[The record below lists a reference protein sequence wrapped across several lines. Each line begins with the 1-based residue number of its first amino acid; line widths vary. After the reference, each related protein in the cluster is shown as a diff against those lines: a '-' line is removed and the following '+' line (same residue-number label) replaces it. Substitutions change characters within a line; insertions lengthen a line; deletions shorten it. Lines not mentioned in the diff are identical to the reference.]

1 MTIKKLSPN
10 DIKRN
15 EVVRVNE
22 KNGDLRKMIFL
33 HDVDFGISDSASTN
47 VTIIRLKASSAEFG
61 DASISKSRSRQ
72 GVVDVIKKTND
83 TLGYTLVINS
93 IDNKHGFGY
102 LGLGVQSGSLGNPH
116 NAILSAGVH
125 GSHAGSHY
133 NLTNMLFKTSGTDN
147 ESERM
152 RIDHSGSLGLGTTTP
167 QALLHLSRD
176 DNGTGAVMKITSQD
190 DAGIVLEA
198 DTNNAG
204 EDDNT
209 YIHFIQVGGLAFAS
223 IGHIGN
229 NGKDPLNESY
239 TGTIA
244 NGFLVGTYD
253 DGADSELHFGTKSAV
268 RMTIRGD
275 NGNTVVGST
284 TSQACGIFEIVSTTQ
299 GFLPPR
305 MTTVQRDAV
314 ASPVAGLMVYNTT
327 TNKLNFYNGS
337 AWEQVTS
344 ST

>member
-33 HDVDFGISDSASTN
+33 HDVDFGISDSVSTN
-47 VTIIRLKASSAEFG
+47 VTIIKLKASSAEFG
-61 DASISKSRSRQ
+61 DASVVKSLARQ
-72 GVVDVIKKTND
+72 GVVDIIKKTND
-83 TLGYTLVINS
+83 TSGYTLVLNS
-93 IDNKHGFGY
+93 IDNNYGFGY
-102 LGLGVQSGSLGNPH
+102 LGLGVKSGSLGNPH
-116 NAILSAGVH
+116 DAILNAGVH
-125 GSHAGSHY
+125 GSHANSQY
-133 NLTNMLFKTSGTDN
+133 NLTNMIFKTSGTDN
-147 ESERM
+147 ETERM
-152 RIDHSGSLGLGTTTP
+152 RIDYSGSIGLGTSLP

-176 DNGTGAVMKITSQD
+176 TGGIGATLKISSND
-190 DAGIVLEA
+190 DAGIILEA
-198 DTNNAG
+198 DKNNSG

-209 YIHFIQVGGLAFAS
+209 YVHFIQDGGLAFAS

-229 NGKDPLNESY
+229 NGKDPLNKDY
-239 TGTIA
+239 TGTLA

-253 DGADSELHFGTKSAV
+253 DGVDGELHFGTKSAV

-275 NGNTVVGST
+275 SGNTVVGST

-305 MTTVQRDAV
+305 MTTAQRDAI
-314 ASPVAGLMVYNTT
+314 ANPVAGLMAYNTT